1 MAKDTVD
8 LVVKNGI
15 VVDPSQRIHEQKDIA
30 VAHGR
35 IVDLRKGINASEAK
49 RVVDA
54 SGMFVAPGLV
64 DLHVHCSFNI
74 THLAVDPETACLA
87 KGCTTVLDAG
97 STGEL
102 NFMGFKKYVI
112 NSSRTRILALLN
124 IESLGMIEFARANQK
139 WPELITGRDGMFINT
154 EGISEVISQ
163 NRDIIVG
170 IKWAHHGL
178 EGLALAR
185 KAADEANCFV
195 MAENHHQPECLKYLK
210 KGDLVTHIYHG
221 LRMEQHDG
229 LLDVDGKV
237 QPEFYEAAKR
247 GVIFDLGH
255 GARSFTWEVAE
266 KGLSQ
271 GIRPDTLGTD
281 LHVENLGGP
290 VYDLPTTMSKLLLL
304 GMSLDEVIEAS
315 TINPAKVL
323 GMQDK
328 IGTLKVDACA
338 DIAIFK
344 LRKGR
349 YTFVDTKGEGRTGK
363 QKLTATRVIRGGEKI
378 L

>member
-1 MAKDTVD
+1 VNNKVD
-8 LVVKNGI
+8 VVVKNGTVI
-15 VVDPSQRIHEQKDIA
+15 DPSQGIHEQKDIA

-35 IVDLRKGINASEAK
+35 IIDLRRGINADEAK
-49 RVVDA
+49 HVVDA
-54 SGMFVAPGLV
+54 SGMIVTPGLV

-74 THLAVDPETACLA
+74 THLAIDPEIACLA

-102 NFMGFKKYVI
+102 NFMGFRKFVTDTSK
-112 NSSRTRILALLN
+112 TRIFALLN

-139 WPELITGRDGMFINT
+139 WPELITDRDGMFINT
-154 EGISEVISQ
+154 EGTCEVVNQ
-163 NRDIIVG
+163 NRDSIVG

-185 KAADEANCFV
+185 KAADEANCIV

-210 KGDLVTHIYHG
+210 KGDVVTHLYHG

-229 LLDVDGKV
+229 LLDADGKV

-266 KGLSQ
+266 NGLGQ
-271 GIRPDTLGTD
+271 GIMPDTLGTD
-281 LHVENLGGP
+281 LHVENLRGP
-290 VYDLPTTMSKLLLL
+290 VYDLSTTMSKLLLL
-304 GMSLDEVIEAS
+304 GMSLDEVIEA
-315 TINPAKVL
+315 TTFTPAKVL
-323 GMQDK
+323 GKHDL
-328 IGTLKVDACA
+328 IGTLKVGACA

-344 LRKGR
+344 LEKGK
-349 YTFVDTKGEGRTGK
+349 YSFVDTKGESRIGR
-363 QKLTATRVIRGGEKI
+363 QKLTVTGVIRHGRI
-378 L
+378 IA